1 MQCVPQGARE
11 RNLLN
16 ILARLPAAQP
26 LRDTRMIFDISQPI
40 DRCSASRTFYG
51 IVPTMIP
58 NSVMWSMRAG
68 RPLTVSEMAKLMGRD
83 LDAFDLRVTTELQY
97 CHMLGR
103 SMHVATA
110 GFAMAGLMA
119 AFGATAAVGVQ

>member
-1 MQCVPQGARE
+1 
-11 RNLLN
+11 
-16 ILARLPAAQP
+16 
-26 LRDTRMIFDISQPI
+26 
-40 DRCSASRTFYG
+40 
-51 IVPTMIP
+51 
-58 NSVMWSMRAG
+58 MWSMAAG
-68 RPLTVSEMAKLMGRD
+68 RMLTASEMAKLMGRD

-97 CHMLGR
+97 CHMQGR